1 LTWREFLLYKTAYQ
15 NKEVRE
21 WERTRM
27 VAYLIY
33 KVNTSE
39 KSPKSLKSFFP
50 LPSDEQEEDKPK
62 LTQEQL
68 ARTLKLYGVK

>member
-1 LTWREFLLYKTAYQ
+1 MTWREFLLYKTAYQ
-15 NKEVRE
+15 NKEIRE

-50 LPSDEQEEDKPK
+50 LPSDEVEDDSPK

-68 ARTLKLYGVK
+68 ERTLKLYGVK

>member
-1 LTWREFLLYKTAYQ
+1 MLYKKAYE

-50 LPSDEQEEDKPK
+50 LPSDEQEEEKPK
-62 LTQEQL
+62 LTKEQL

>member
-50 LPSDEQEEDKPK
+50 LPSDEQEEEKPK

>member
-1 LTWREFLLYKTAYQ
+1 MTWREFLLYKTAYQ

-50 LPSDEQEEDKPK
+50 LPSDEVEDDKPK

>member
-1 LTWREFLLYKTAYQ
+1 MTWREFLLYKTAYQ

-33 KVNTSE
+33 KVNTTE

>member
-1 LTWREFLLYKTAYQ
+1 LLYKKAYE

-50 LPSDEQEEDKPK
+50 LPSDEQEEEKPK
-62 LTQEQL
+62 LTKEQL

>member
-1 LTWREFLLYKTAYQ
+1 LTWREFLLYKMAYQ

-39 KSPKSLKSFFP
+39 KSPKSLRSFFP
-50 LPSDEQEEDKPK
+50 LPSDEVEDDKPK

>member
-50 LPSDEQEEDKPK
+50 LPSDEQEDDKPK

>member
-68 ARTLKLYGVK
+68 ARTLKLYGVN

>member
-1 LTWREFLLYKTAYQ
+1 MTWREFLLYKTAYQ
-15 NKEVRE
+15 NKELRE

-50 LPSDEQEEDKPK
+50 LPSDEQEEEKPK
-62 LTQEQL
+62 ITQEQL

>member
-1 LTWREFLLYKTAYQ
+1 LYKTAYQ

-39 KSPKSLKSFFP
+39 KSPKSLRSFFP
-50 LPSDEQEEDKPK
+50 LPSDEQEEENPK
-62 LTQEQL
+62 ITQEQL

>member
-1 LTWREFLLYKTAYQ
+1 
-15 NKEVRE
+15 
-21 WERTRM
+21 M

-50 LPSDEQEEDKPK
+50 LPSDESTDLEDSPK
-62 LTQEQL
+62 LTDEQL

>member
-50 LPSDEQEEDKPK
+50 LPSDEVEDDKPK